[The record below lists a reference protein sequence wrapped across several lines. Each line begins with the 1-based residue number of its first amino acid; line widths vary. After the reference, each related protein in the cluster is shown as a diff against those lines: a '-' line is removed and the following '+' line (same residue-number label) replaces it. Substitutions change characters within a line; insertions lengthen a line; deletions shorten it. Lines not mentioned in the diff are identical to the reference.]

1 MKIIDL
7 KKVNSILLVMVIF
20 LSYQIPVWADTDHT
34 TVKIPVQQIFSSE
47 AEDISGRCSYVMTTN
62 QDDAPMPEE
71 SRNMKYSWKME
82 KRRVFT
88 FQKARGYLSVRYNI
102 LNRDNY
108 ENKSLSGRRWILFSK
123 CHRLLQC
130 A

>member
-82 KRRVFT
+82 NNSAVEIVMKVKTAGLYQYKIYQTSEKKIITNMIRI
-88 FQKARGYLSVRYNI
+88 AML
-102 LNRDNY
+102 
-108 ENKSLSGRRWILFSK
+108 
-123 CHRLLQC
+123 
-130 A
+130 